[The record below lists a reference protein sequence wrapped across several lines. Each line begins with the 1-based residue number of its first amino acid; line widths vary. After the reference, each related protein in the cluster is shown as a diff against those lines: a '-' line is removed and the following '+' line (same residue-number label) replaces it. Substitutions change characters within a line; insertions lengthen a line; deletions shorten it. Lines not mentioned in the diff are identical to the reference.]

1 MDKSRESEGLCLLA
15 TLKSL
20 KYNELMDTPLPVG
33 VVEVTGTG
41 DPETV
46 EAGLDPTAD
55 PNLDPSAEGWKTD
68 PAEDNLDPADAT
80 LDITSDFAE
89 IADPA
94 LDSNSDLAEV
104 ADGPLD
110 PCWDTGGKADPN
122 PDSADPALDPYC
134 DPDIR
139 SWLAD
144 PNLDIAGTLVA
155 DDPLDSPPFKKKYE
169 LIFTFPKTCF
179 HFKMGFRMS
188 FHFQNVVLF
197 WKVLSISKFERFH
210 EWCSSKQ
217 HNCKQKKSVLSLQI
231 ALLMRL

>member
-33 VVEVTGTG
+33 VVDVTGTG

-46 EAGLDPTAD
+46 EAGLDPIAD

-68 PAEDNLDPADAT
+68 PAEDTLDPADAI
-80 LDITSDFAE
+80 LDIASDFAE

-110 PCWDTGGKADPN
+110 PCWDPGGKADPN
-122 PDSADPALDPYC
+122 PDSADIADPALDPYC

-155 DDPLDSPPFKKKYE
+155 DDPLDSPPLKKD
-169 LIFTFPKTCF
+169 
-179 HFKMGFRMS
+179 
-188 FHFQNVVLF
+188 
-197 WKVLSISKFERFH
+197 
-210 EWCSSKQ
+210 
-217 HNCKQKKSVLSLQI
+217 
-231 ALLMRL
+231 

>member
-33 VVEVTGTG
+33 VVDVTGTG

-46 EAGLDPTAD
+46 EAGLDPNAD

-68 PAEDNLDPADAT
+68 PAEDTLDPADVADAT
-80 LDITSDFAE
+80 LDIASDFAE

-110 PCWDTGGKADPN
+110 PCWDPGGKADPN
-122 PDSADPALDPYC
+122 PDSADIADPALDPYC

-155 DDPLDSPPFKKKYE
+155 DDPLDSPPLKKD
-169 LIFTFPKTCF
+169 
-179 HFKMGFRMS
+179 
-188 FHFQNVVLF
+188 
-197 WKVLSISKFERFH
+197 
-210 EWCSSKQ
+210 
-217 HNCKQKKSVLSLQI
+217 
-231 ALLMRL
+231 

>member
-33 VVEVTGTG
+33 VVDVTGTG

-68 PAEDNLDPADAT
+68 PAEDTLDPADAI
-80 LDITSDFAE
+80 LDIASDFAE

-110 PCWDTGGKADPN
+110 PCWDPGGKADPN
-122 PDSADPALDPYC
+122 PDSADIADPALDPYC

-155 DDPLDSPPFKKKYE
+155 DGPLDSPPLKKG
-169 LIFTFPKTCF
+169 LINF
-179 HFKMGFRMS
+179 HFSDNMFSFFKMCFRMS
-188 FHFQNVVLF
+188 FQTKCGSFLKSAFIFKMWKVSWVVFSFF
-197 WKVLSISKFERFH
+197 WKTQL
-210 EWCSSKQ
+210 
-217 HNCKQKKSVLSLQI
+217 
-231 ALLMRL
+231 